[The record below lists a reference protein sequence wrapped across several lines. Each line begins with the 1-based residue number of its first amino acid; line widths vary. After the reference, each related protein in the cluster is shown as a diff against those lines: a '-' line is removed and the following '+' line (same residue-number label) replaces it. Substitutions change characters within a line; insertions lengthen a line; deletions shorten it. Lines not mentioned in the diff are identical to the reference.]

1 MPYCPQ
7 CGGAYDSSAKFC
19 PTCGRPLTAEPSG
32 AAGPGAP
39 PEPSAAGGPGVP
51 PEPSAE
57 VLTPRLRTRVPRFV
71 RDTLAP
77 GEPVLAAF
85 NASLFDHHKQGV
97 SLAHDKFVLT
107 PQRLIFYHTGLFHKG
122 MGEMPFRMV
131 TGVNLE
137 RGVFHGKVIVE
148 AASAGLT
155 LDGIGNDDA
164 AFAEKIIAGGMNQ
177 RSFTTS
183 GPGVEPPRIAPLVV
197 ILFGIIALGIIAF
210 LVAGPALPFLH

>member
-1 MPYCPQ
+1 MPYCPK

-19 PTCGRPLTAEPSG
+19 PGCGRSVTADASD
-32 AAGPGAP
+32 AAGPT
-39 PEPSAAGGPGVP
+39 VP

-57 VLTPRLRTRVPRFV
+57 VLTPRLRTRVPGFV
-71 RDTLAP
+71 RHALAP

-85 NASLFDHHKQGV
+85 NASLFDHHRQGT

-122 MGEMPFRMV
+122 MGEMPFRMI

-148 AASAGLT
+148 AANAGLT

-177 RSFTTS
+177 RSFTVS
-183 GPGVEPPRIAPLVV
+183 GPGVEPPLVSPLVV
-197 ILFGIIALGIIAF
+197 ILFCIIALGILAF
-210 LVAGPALPFLH
+210 LVAGPALPFPHLP